1 VLTIATISTKGGAG
15 KTTLTAHLAVA
26 AMRAGEKV
34 AVLDTDPQGSASAW
48 GEARQAEQPRVLA
61 VDPGEVAA
69 AVGAAKQDGYTLV
82 VIDSAPRAEASA
94 ALTCRAADFVLV
106 PCRPSAFDLATVKQT
121 IAIVAAA
128 DRVASSALVLN
139 GCRARSPE
147 VEQARSFLERFEAHL
162 SPVELGV
169 RTAYARA
176 VQTGRSVQEIEPHGA
191 AAEEIVA
198 LWTYVCERMK
208 RRT

>member
-1 VLTIATISTKGGAG
+1 VLTIAVISTKGGCG
-15 KTTLTAHLAVA
+15 KSSISAHLAVA
-26 AMRAGEKV
+26 ALRAGEKV
-34 AVLDTDPQGSASAW
+34 AILDTDPQGSASAW

-94 ALTCRAADFVLV
+94 ASTCRAADFVLV

-121 IAIVAAA
+121 VAIVAAA
-128 DRVASSALVLN
+128 ERMAFSALVLN

-147 VEQARSFLERFEAHL
+147 VEQARAFLGKFDTAL
-162 SPVELGV
+162 APVEMGD
-169 RTAYARA
+169 RTAFARA
-176 VQTGRSVQEIEPHGA
+176 VQTGRSVQEIDPHGA
-191 AAEEIVA
+191 AAEEIAA
-198 LWTYVCERMK
+198 LWTYVCKRMK